1 MPVRSITPVVTSVM
15 PWAKDTARMIE
26 AMIIFARR
34 TVHTDVRLSGY
45 RTTINRSNVNAAT
58 SQAVQK

>member
-1 MPVRSITPVVTSVM
+1 M

-58 SQAVQK
+58 SQAVEK